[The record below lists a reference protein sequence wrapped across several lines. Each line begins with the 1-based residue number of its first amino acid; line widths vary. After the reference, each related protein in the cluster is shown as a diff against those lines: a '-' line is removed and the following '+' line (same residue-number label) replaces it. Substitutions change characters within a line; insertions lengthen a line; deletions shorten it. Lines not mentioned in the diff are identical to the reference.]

1 MVKTMIARE
10 GRELIGRLEEEGL
23 IEVIQPLCKSKAS
36 AYLQIR
42 YGGEQGHFYFKNGKM
57 VHAATRS
64 IRGKESAYYL
74 ISWRNGVF
82 RLTRDREPE
91 LETVNIDW
99 QDFESFYVR
108 ELEKIVQGLVP
119 VVEDKFFLRLCDL
132 RGKEVFVYDDLIDPS
147 QCKLVLGWFRK
158 EETEKLFKDLQRGN
172 IDEHPMELKDPT
184 GRRYLLL
191 IRYLKELR
199 YLVETVFFNPD
210 RAGAYRGWLAE
221 VFEPRALDAVSI
233 ALRRADK
240 TDVRGIVLVIDDS
253 PTVRAMLEDMLGKN
267 GFKVITA
274 QDGYEGLVKVR
285 DARPDVII
293 LDLLMPR
300 INGYEVCRR
309 LKRDDTTRQIP
320 VIMLTVKGLD
330 EDQGI
335 GFREGADLYIEKPFS
350 EKKIITIV
358 ENVLALE

>member
-1 MVKTMIARE
+1 MVRTMISRE
-10 GRELIGRLEEEGL
+10 GGDLIGRLEEESL
-23 IEVIQPLCKSKAS
+23 MEVIEPLCKSRAS
-36 AYLQIR
+36 AYIQIR
-42 YGGEQGHFYFKNGKM
+42 YGGEQGHFYFKDGKM

-91 LETVNIDW
+91 LETVSIDW
-99 QDFESFYVR
+99 QEFQSFYKR
-108 ELEKIVQGLVP
+108 ELEKIIQGLLP
-119 VVEDKFFLRLCDL
+119 VMDDKFFLRLCDL
-132 RGKEVFVYDDLIDPS
+132 KGKEVFVYDDLIDPA
-147 QCKLVLGWFRK
+147 QCELFLHRFRE
-158 EETEKLFKDLQRGN
+158 EETENILRDLKRGN
-172 IDEHPMELKDPT
+172 TDEVLMEVKDSA
-184 GRRYLLL
+184 GKRYLLL
-191 IRYLKELR
+191 IHYLKELR
-199 YLVETVFFNPD
+199 YLVEAVFFNPD
-210 RAGAYRGWLAE
+210 RAGAYRRWLAE

-233 ALRRADK
+233 ALQRADK
-240 TDVRGIVLVIDDS
+240 TDVRGIVLVVDDS
-253 PTVRAMLEDMLGKN
+253 PTVRAMLDDMLGRN
-267 GFKVITA
+267 GFKVISA
-274 QDGYEGLVKVR
+274 EDGYEGLVKVR

-320 VIMLTVKGLD
+320 IIMLTVKGLD
-330 EDQGI
+330 EDKGI

-358 ENVLALE
+358 ENVLGLE